1 VGRAKCTSIGSTVE
15 GKTNMRTKHAS
26 IAEQMKTRDRTPP
39 KEPRIKCLSTG
50 STLLNLA
57 VSDRPFGGFGLGKII
72 NIIGDS
78 SSGKTTLAWSILAEA
93 AHRKRFDNH
102 VLVYDDVE
110 AACEH
115 DVAKLF
121 GQTTA
126 DRVAPPRGT
135 KEDPRGSS
143 TVEEFQLSIHSYLK
157 KGKPF
162 IYILDSLDA
171 LTSDDEESR
180 MEEKVKA
187 YEKGTKPKG
196 SYGMA
201 KPKAMSEML
210 RQIVRK
216 LRDSDSMLIII
227 SQTRDNINP
236 MSFTPKTRSGGRA
249 LEFYASHILW
259 TAVAGKIKKL
269 EQTIGIM
276 CRAKSTKSKLTGKIR
291 TVDFPIYYDMG
302 IDDTASCVNYL
313 IEQQWMKKVGSKIKT
328 SLLSKPMFRERL
340 IETLEKEGKEKNLRE
355 ETGKCWKAME
365 DKLKLNRRARYA

>member
-1 VGRAKCTSIGSTVE
+1 
-15 GKTNMRTKHAS
+15 MRTKLVDQIVEHHRPNKKEAP
-26 IAEQMKTRDRTPP
+26 MK
-39 KEPRIKCLSTG
+39 IQCLHTG

-57 VSDRPFGGFGLGKII
+57 VSDRASGGFGLGKIV

-78 SSGKTTLAWSILAEA
+78 SSGKTTLAWSLLAEA
-93 AHRKRFDNH
+93 AHNPRFEKH
-102 VLVYDDVE
+102 SLVYDDVE

-121 GQTTA
+121 GQVTA
-126 DRVAPPRGT
+126 DRVIPPRGT
-135 KEDPRGSS
+135 KEEPRGSS

-171 LTSDDEESR
+171 LTSDDEETR

-216 LRDSDSMLIII
+216 LRDSDSLLIII

-249 LEFYASHILW
+249 LEFYASHIMW
-259 TAVAGKIKKL
+259 TAVAEKIKKM
-269 EQTIGIM
+269 EQTIGIL
-276 CRAKSTKSKLTGKIR
+276 CRVKSTKSKLTGKIR
-291 TVDFPIYYDMG
+291 TVDFPIYYDYG
-302 IDDTASCVNYL
+302 IDDITSCIDYL
-313 IEQQWMKKVGSKIKT
+313 VKSGWWKMSGSTVCPGDDMPVPACKRTKLITECEDRRVGK
-328 SLLSKPMFRERL
+328 LLRVA
-340 IETLEKEGKEKNLRE
+340 
-355 ETGKCWKAME
+355 TGVCWRVME
-365 DKLKLNRRARYA
+365 DKLKLNRRSKYE

>member
-1 VGRAKCTSIGSTVE
+1 
-15 GKTNMRTKHAS
+15 MRTKTKSLAQ
-26 IAEQMKTRDRTPP
+26 QMKDRDRSLPTPA
-39 KEPRIKCLSTG
+39 KVKHLSTG
-50 STLLNLA
+50 STLLNLG
-57 VSDRPFGGFGLGKII
+57 VSDQVFGGFGLGKIV

-78 SSGKTTLAWSILAEA
+78 SSGKTTLAWSLLAEA
-93 AHRKRFDNH
+93 AHKKRFDNH
-102 VLVYDDVE
+102 VLIYDDVE

-115 DVAKLF
+115 DVVKLF
-121 GQTTA
+121 GQVTA
-126 DRVAPPRGT
+126 DRVRPPRGT
-135 KEDPRGSS
+135 REEPRGSS

-162 IYILDSLDA
+162 VYILDSLDA
-171 LTSDDEESR
+171 LTSDDEEER
-180 MEEKVKA
+180 MEAKVKA

-216 LRDSDSMLIII
+216 LRDSDSLLVII

-269 EQTIGIM
+269 EQAIGII
-276 CRAKSTKSKLTGKIR
+276 CRVKSTKSKLTGKIR
-291 TVDFPIYYDMG
+291 TVEFPIYYDLG
-302 IDDTASCVNYL
+302 VDNTASCVDFL
-313 IEQQWMKKVGSKIKT
+313 VEQGWWKKAGNKIKS
-328 SLLSKPMFRERL
+328 SLVHKPMFRDRL
-340 IETLEKEGKEKNLRE
+340 VEAIEKEEKEKELKIQV
-355 ETGKCWKAME
+355 GKCWQKME
-365 DKLKLNRRARYA
+365 DALRLNRRNRYA